1 MVLTAVGVIPNDTGI
16 TKLFWLI
23 YVLLKSWDRE
33 TLSEVEEV
41 LIGKASSER
50 GVGND
55 ITGTVD
61 FSGSKSCKL
70 RVCLWPEGFGPFACD
85 CDLRG
90 GISGGVAIVDML
102 STLRCDTSGFS
113 FIDLD
118 ATEPSTVDPRIL
130 GSVSFT
136 RLRDLIKRLAP
147 SVPFVTSD
155 FSFGLRSY
163 IGRLVDGFVIEPFDF
178 GVKGVDANCEAML

>member
-1 MVLTAVGVIPNDTGI
+1 MVLTAVGAIPNDPNDTGI
-16 TKLFWLI
+16 TKLFWLN
-23 YVLLKSWDRE
+23 RE

-41 LIGKASSER
+41 LMGKGSSER

-55 ITGTVD
+55 MTGTVD

-70 RVCLWPEGFGPFACD
+70 RVCLWPEAFGPFACD

-90 GISGGVAIVDML
+90 GISGGVAIVDIV
-102 STLRCDTSGFS
+102 STLRCDTSAFS

-118 ATEPSTVDPRIL
+118 ATEPSTVNPRLL

-147 SVPFVTSD
+147 SVPFFNSD
-155 FSFGLRSY
+155 FSFGLRSNV
-163 IGRLVDGFVIEPFDF
+163 GGLVDRFVIESFAF
-178 GVKGVDANCEAML
+178 GVKGVDVNCEAVL

>member
-1 MVLTAVGVIPNDTGI
+1 MILTAVGTIPNDTGI
-16 TKLFWLI
+16 TKLFWPI
-23 YVLLKSWDRE
+23 YVLLKSCDRE
-33 TLSEVEEV
+33 TLSKVEEV
-41 LIGKASSER
+41 LMGKVSSER

-70 RVCLWPEGFGPFACD
+70 CVCLWPEALGPFV

-102 STLRCDTSGFS
+102 SFLICNTSGCFS

-118 ATEPSTVDPRIL
+118 ATEPSIVDPRIL

-136 RLRDLIKRLAP
+136 RLRDLISRLAP
-147 SVPFVTSD
+147 SVPFFNSD
-155 FSFGLRSY
+155 CSFGLRSN
-163 IGRLVDGFVIEPFDF
+163 GGGLSDGFVIEPFAF
-178 GVKGVDANCEAML
+178 GVKGVDANCEIVL